1 MKEERTRT
9 RKKEDYGKGDKMD
22 YEFGRYEFTIS
33 LQKVMA
39 QMPENPNIPTM
50 IKPMLEDMMTV
61 GTTNFRALDENKKD
75 KMTKL
80 DEVKNTTNERFK

>member
-1 MKEERTRT
+1 
-9 RKKEDYGKGDKMD
+9 MD

-61 GTTNFRALDENKKD
+61 GTTHFRALDKNKKD

-80 DEVKNTTNERFK
+80 DEVKNTTDERFK

>member
-1 MKEERTRT
+1 
-9 RKKEDYGKGDKMD
+9 MD
-22 YEFGRYEFTIS
+22 YEFGRYEFRIS

-61 GTTNFRALDENKKD
+61 GTTHFSVLDKNKKD
-75 KMTKL
+75 KMMKL
-80 DEVKNTTNERFK
+80 DEVKNTTDERFK